1 VHANISL
8 LHTGL
13 VRAFYI
19 KNDKEI
25 NTWFAKEN
33 ELIGSIT
40 NIYAQTHSYE
50 SIQFLED
57 SSVYIIAAKDMEN
70 LYKQY
75 PEFNLI
81 GRKIAE
87 NLCILLEQRTNTLHS
102 LNAPERYRI
111 LCEQEL
117 YIIERV
123 SLGHIASFL
132 GISQETL
139 SRIRSKF

>member
-1 VHANISL
+1 MHANISL

-57 SSVYIIAAKDMEN
+57 
-70 LYKQY
+70 KQRVHY
-75 PEFNLI
+75 CCKRHGKLI
-81 GRKIAE
+81 
-87 NLCILLEQRTNTLHS
+87 
-102 LNAPERYRI
+102 
-111 LCEQEL
+111 
-117 YIIERV
+117 
-123 SLGHIASFL
+123 
-132 GISQETL
+132 
-139 SRIRSKF
+139 